1 MDVYTSGTK
10 ITWENEE
17 KTIEVKIQLENED
30 DVKE

>member
-1 MDVYTSGTK
+1 MDVYTSGTN

-17 KTIEVKIQLENED
+17 KTIEVKIQLAKED